1 MPCLKMSQHIAW
13 IVIYIFFLETHFQN
27 AHARKKLCRLVQAM
41 IFLFCGKKGSRSIG
55 KIMDTDNIIL

>member
-1 MPCLKMSQHIAW
+1 MTQNESTYCMDSDLHIL
-13 IVIYIFFLETHFQN
+13 FRNTFSECTCN
-27 AHARKKLCRLVQAM
+27 KKLCRIVQVM